1 MRELTAV
8 APEPVVRGRQRTF
21 RWRAI
26 FLYLLAVAVMVA
38 TLVWVLVDQYRR
50 DLEDGK
56 ADLQARADLVAEWV
70 AGYFALSEHSLDGM
84 VQWLQASYVEGS
96 DGESFASR
104 QLASFLAGRRD
115 SIDFVDELSHV
126 DSQGRVVA
134 SSNSVLPSGFDVR
147 ELAFFRPFQQDPS
160 RREIVTPLYWSSF
173 SQDYRVVHARRL
185 EGGDGTFQGV
195 VLSQLDPSIF
205 SEALERLSMTAGES
219 IAILDSKMQLVARRP
234 VFDTETESG
243 VLGMPVEEP
252 ETRAFIE
259 SGSISTQARMPSPLD
274 GVERLYWMQRVAD
287 MPFAVVVGAE
297 TEVLLAGWRQRAW
310 GLSGLALLVAL
321 LGGVVVRHYFSRLDM
336 ESVLH
341 QRLLERERAQREVQN
356 RESRLAAL
364 VSSLQDMIFVF
375 DAVGRFVYVHAPD
388 RSQLM
393 LDPGQVI
400 ERHYRD
406 VLPPFM
412 AKPLE
417 KAFTTLQTDDQPLE
431 YDYQLTLDGQTRDYH
446 AVVSP
451 LAEHGDTFSGVLA
464 LVRDVTQARAT
475 EAQLRI
481 AATAFE
487 THLGMMITDA
497 EGSILKVNDT
507 FTRITGYSQE
517 EIVGQDIRLLQSD
530 QHDERFY
537 EQLWASVQEQGS
549 WQGEIWNRRRNGE
562 LFPEWLTISAVRDES
577 GALTHLV
584 ATFSDISERKA
595 AEEEIHQLAFFDSL
609 TGLANRRQLQDHLD
623 AALRESQRNDQYTA
637 LLFIDIDNFK
647 QVNDTLGHHQ
657 GDRLLQYVA
666 KRLGGMLRK
675 TDTLARI
682 GGDEFAVLLR
692 GLGTDQD
699 GAAGIAERVA
709 NKLLMVLPSP
719 CWLDGESVKVTG
731 SIGITLCHGQEVDGS
746 VLFQQADMA
755 LFQAKD
761 AGRNTLSFFDPE
773 MQARLQARA
782 GLENDLRQALTRR
795 EFRLHYQVQV
805 DAAGG
810 VTGVEALLRWFH
822 PVRGWV
828 SPADFIP
835 LAESNR
841 LIIEIGDWVLET
853 ACRQLAVWARDP
865 ATAGLSLSVN
875 VSPQQFREPGFVAR
889 VTSLI
894 EESGAPPE
902 RLELEVTESLFVEH
916 PDEAHDIML
925 CLKARGVT
933 FALDDYGTGYS
944 SLAYL
949 KRLPLD
955 KLKIDQS
962 FVRDLLEDEASAA
975 IVASTIALSHSLH
988 LAVIA
993 EGVETPAQRD
1003 WLAAHGCEHYQG
1015 FLFGRPMP
1023 VDALDLPRG

>member
-1 MRELTAV
+1 M
-8 APEPVVRGRQRTF
+8 APAPIANGRRRTY
-21 RWRAI
+21 RRRAI
-26 FLYLLAVAVMVA
+26 ALYLVAVCVMVS
-38 TLVWVLVDQYRR
+38 TLAWVLIDQYRR

-70 AGYFALSEHSLDGM
+70 AGYFALSEHSLNGM
-84 VQWLQASYVEGS
+84 VQWLQVSSSEGGDEASFS
-96 DGESFASR
+96 PR
-104 QLASFLAGRRD
+104 QLAAYLAGRRD
-115 SIDFVDELSHV
+115 SIDFVNELSHV

-134 SSNSVLPSGFDVR
+134 SSNSVLPSGFDVS
-147 ELAFFRPFQQDPS
+147 ELPFFRPFQQDS
-160 RREIVTPLYWSSF
+160 DRQETVTPLYWSSL
-173 SQDYRVVHARRL
+173 SQAFRVVHARRL
-185 EGGDGTFQGV
+185 EGSDGTFQGV

-205 SEALERLSMTAGES
+205 SEALDRLSMTAGES
-219 IAILDSKMQLVARRP
+219 LAILDSEMQLVARRP
-234 VFDTETESG
+234 AFDTDATDG
-243 VLGMPVEEP
+243 VLGMQVEEP
-252 ETRAFIE
+252 LTHAFIE
-259 SGSISTQARMPSPLD
+259 SGEMSTSVRVPSPLD
-274 GVERLYWMQRVAD
+274 GVERLYWMQRVAEL
-287 MPFAVVVGAE
+287 PYAVVVGAE
-297 TEVLLAGWRQRAW
+297 TEVLLSGWHERAR

-321 LGGVVVRHYFSRLDM
+321 LGGVAVRHYFSRLDM
-336 ESVLH
+336 ESALH
-341 QRLLERERAQREVQN
+341 QRLLERERAQREVQE

-364 VSSLQDMIFVF
+364 VSSIQDMIFVF
-375 DAVGRFVYVHAPD
+375 DAAGRFVYIHAPD
-388 RSQLM
+388 HRQLM
-393 LDPGQVI
+393 LEPGEVLN
-400 ERHYRD
+400 RHYRD

-412 AKPLE
+412 SKPLE

-431 YDYQLTLDGQTRDYH
+431 YDYQLTLDGQVRDYH

-451 LAEHGDTFSGVLA
+451 LAEHGDSFSGVLA
-464 LVRDVTQARAT
+464 LVRDVTQTRAT

-497 EGSILKVNDT
+497 EGAILKVNDT
-507 FTRITGYSQE
+507 FSRITGYSE
-517 EIVGQDIRLLQSD
+517 EEVLGQHPRLLWSD
-530 QHDERFY
+530 RHDERFY
-537 EQLWASVQEQGS
+537 ERLWASVKGQGS

-562 LFPEWLTISAVRDES
+562 VFPEWMTISAVNDES
-577 GALTHLV
+577 GELTHLV

-623 AALRESQRNDQYTA
+623 AALRESRRSDQYTA

-657 GDRLLQYVA
+657 GDRLLQHVA
-666 KRLGGMLRK
+666 KRLDQVLRN

-699 GAAGIAERVA
+699 RAASIAERVA

-731 SIGITLCHGQEVDGS
+731 SIGITLCHGQDADGS

-761 AGRNTLSFFDPE
+761 SGRDTLSFFDPGV
-773 MQARLQARA
+773 QARLQERA
-782 GLENDLRQALTRR
+782 GLENDLRQALARR
-795 EFRLHYQVQV
+795 EFQLHYQVQV
-805 DAAGG
+805 DAVGN
-810 VTGVEALLRWFH
+810 VTGVEALLRWPH

-835 LAESNR
+835 LAETNR

-853 ACRQLAVWARDP
+853 ACRQLAVWAQDP

-875 VSPQQFREPGFVAR
+875 VSPEQFREPGFVAR
-889 VTSLI
+889 VTSLL

-916 PDEAHDIML
+916 PEEARETMQR
-925 CLKARGVT
+925 LKARGVT

-975 IVASTIALSHSLH
+975 IIASTIALSHSLK

-1003 WLAAHGCEHYQG
+1003 WLVAHGCEHYQG

-1023 VDALDLPRG
+1023 VNALDLSRR